1 MKKIICLFSLFA
13 ISFLSCEK
21 VNYYDDKP
29 LEYSPTIA
37 LAHRGGRT
45 DSLREN
51 NYESCIN
58 ALSFMAGIEVDVQ
71 LSKDRTI
78 WLSHNTKVVGC
89 NGEQNCFAET
99 RDIEI
104 ESIDSCNGTDHKF
117 TKLADVMS
125 YMQQHNIRKY
135 IAIDMKAWIPCG
147 GGSVDV
153 EGEMRAEIEEIIK
166 LGEKY
171 NLAQYLLFEND
182 LPSVLRFA
190 KEKNSSVKTFITSY
204 GDYEKG
210 MLEALKNNLDGIS
223 YKTNFKDELD
233 LEKINLLH
241 KKGIRLMAWN
251 IPDSTYIQFLKSIDV
266 DFIQIDL

>member
-1 MKKIICLFSLFA
+1 MKKTIWFSCLLILA
-13 ISFLSCEK
+13 FLSCEK
-21 VNYYDDKP
+21 VNYYEDKP
-29 LEYSPTIA
+29 LEYSPTIS

-45 DSLREN
+45 DSLPEN
-51 NYESCIN
+51 NYASCIN

-89 NGEQNCFAET
+89 NGEQNCFVET

-104 ESIDSCNGTDHKF
+104 ESIDSCNGISHKYS
-117 TKLADVMS
+117 KLADVMN
-125 YMQQHNIRKY
+125 YMDQHNIRKY
-135 IAIDMKAWIPCG
+135 IAIDLKDWKPCSGNSMAVEDVMKA
-147 GGSVDV
+147 
-153 EGEMRAEIEEIIK
+153 EAEEIIK

-171 NLAQYLLFEND
+171 NLTKYLLFEND
-182 LPSVLRFA
+182 FPSVLGWI
-190 KEKNSSVKTFITSY
+190 KKKNSLVKTFITSY

-233 LEKINLLH
+233 NDKINLLH

-251 IPDSTYIQFLKSIDV
+251 IPDSTYMQFLRSINV
-266 DFIQIDL
+266 DFMQIDL